1 MVLHIFTVFEITN
14 NRSFVHNIEIRLSS
28 ARLADVQEHIAFM
41 HLIFFNYGSDI
52 HCYFLHFVFQWMP
65 ELRRFAP
72 NVPIVL
78 VGTKLGKQEL
88 IQNIV
93 LLLVMVL

>member
-1 MVLHIFTVFEITN
+1 
-14 NRSFVHNIEIRLSS
+14 
-28 ARLADVQEHIAFM
+28 
-41 HLIFFNYGSDI
+41 
-52 HCYFLHFVFQWMP
+52 MP

-88 IQNIV
+88 IHNIV
-93 LLLVMVL
+93 LLLVLVL